1 MAGRSALRASDAD
14 RERVA
19 DRLREAAAEGRILTE
34 ELEQRLE
41 ASFAARTY
49 GQLDAVLADLPA
61 RRRPLPARSRER
73 GWLRPTLA
81 LMLAATVALVVTL
94 AVVLVVAGILA
105 TWVLWVVAGWFFFG
119 RHRRHSFGGRHPGST
134 SMPRGW
140 RCGGGRQHW
149 V

>member
-19 DRLREAAAEGRILTE
+19 ERLRQAATEGRILTE

-49 GQLDAVLADLPA
+49 GQLDALLADLPG
-61 RRRPLPARSRER
+61 RRLPLPARSRER
-73 GWLRPTLA
+73 GVLRPTITLA
-81 LMLAATVALVVTL
+81 FALVAVLAVTL
-94 AVVLVVAGILA
+94 AVVLAVAGVLA
-105 TWVLWVVAGWFFFG
+105 MWVLWLVVGWFFFG
-119 RHRRHSFGGRHPGST
+119 RHRRRAYGRRYPGSAHVC
-134 SMPRGW
+134 SGW
-140 RCGGGRQHW
+140 HAGRGRQHW